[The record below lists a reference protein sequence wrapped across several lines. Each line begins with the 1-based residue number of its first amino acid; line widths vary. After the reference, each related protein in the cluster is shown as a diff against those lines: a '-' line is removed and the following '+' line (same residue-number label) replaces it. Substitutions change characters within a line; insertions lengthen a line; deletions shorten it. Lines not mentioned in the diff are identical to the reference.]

1 MATRSGPFGAVDLS
15 RELRSQRSEEDRE
28 HRSKRERTVMTAVRA
43 AGFVLSAEAV
53 LDSVVDALHESTD
66 TAELIEL
73 LQKQLKRLH
82 SL

>member
-1 MATRSGPFGAVDLS
+1 
-15 RELRSQRSEEDRE
+15 
-28 HRSKRERTVMTAVRA
+28 MTAVRA